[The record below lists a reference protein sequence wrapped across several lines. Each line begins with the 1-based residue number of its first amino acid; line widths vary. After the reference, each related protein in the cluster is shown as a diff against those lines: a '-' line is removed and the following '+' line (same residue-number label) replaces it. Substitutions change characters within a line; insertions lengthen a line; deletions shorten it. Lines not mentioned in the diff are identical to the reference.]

1 MQQLS
6 SPLSCT
12 SSSLIIGLTGGIGSG
27 KTAASNLFAE
37 KGIEVIDADVI
48 ARAALKPGSPLLEDV
63 YEHFG
68 SQLQL
73 PDGSL
78 DRAALRKQIFNDPQ
92 EKIWLEELV
101 HPWVREEVV
110 KQLKTAKGDYL
121 ILSSPLLIESH
132 QDQLVDRI
140 LVIDLP
146 EKLQIERTCLR
157 DNNQEELVTKIMANQ
172 LERQERLA
180 KADDVIDNSKGLNE
194 LKKQVNYWHD
204 FYQQLARRAL

>member
-1 MQQLS
+1 MQHQ
-6 SPLSCT
+6 PLSHSGT

-48 ARAALKPGSPLLEDV
+48 ARAALEPGSPLLEDV

-73 PDGSL
+73 ADGSL
-78 DRAALRKQIFNDPQ
+78 DRAALRKKIFNNHQ

-110 KQLKTAKGDYL
+110 KQLKTAKGGYL
-121 ILSSPLLIESH
+121 ILASPLLIESH

-146 EKLQIERTCLR
+146 KKLQIERTCQR

-204 FYQQLARRAL
+204 FYQQLARRAP